1 MKIKDMVFLHDVN
14 TMREFLENN
23 GVHGATDNEIKAFYE
38 VFEGHGYEL
47 FARSLKDDKF
57 IRFDSCGSEIGDI
70 DETDEEYVSINTINY
85 ELSYAWEML
94 DELYGE
100 YLENDEEEQAFD
112 CGIARNLVSD
122 LYSRYLDKDK
132 NKIYIVSYSSRSNF
146 SVEDDNTVEVFYNEV
161 DAYREIKGSLE
172 SVIKNEDVEQDY
184 YSDCD
189 FSNEYE
195 VKKYMIDY
203 REKDEFTLIYDGGS
217 LGIKLNIEV
226 KEDEEEEIK
235 EESKMEFYT
244 LVNDY
249 INYNCYEKSVVVSHH
264 RTKEDGLKEFKK
276 TVEEYKYNWID
287 KNDYL
292 DEGKLGDY
300 DELEEYENDNISF
313 FKLFLDDQC
322 CIEVSLE
329 KEVL

>member
-1 MKIKDMVFLHDVN
+1 MKLKDMVFLHDVN

-146 SVEDDNTVEVFYNEV
+146 SVEDDNTVEVFYNEI
-161 DAYREIKGSLE
+161 DAYKDIRERIEFVL
-172 SVIKNEDVEQDY
+172 KNEDVEQDY

-217 LGIKLNIEV
+217 LGIKLNIEF
-226 KEDEEEEIK
+226 KEDEEEEVK
-235 EESKMEFYT
+235 EEPKIEFYT
-244 LVNDY
+244 LVDHSV
-249 INYNCYEKSVVVSHH
+249 NYNCYEDTVYVLHYK
-264 RTKEDGLKEFKK
+264 TKEEGLKEFKK
-276 TVEEYKYNWID
+276 AVEEYKEAWLEENE
-287 KNDYL
+287 L
-292 DEGKLGDY
+292 DEY

>member
-1 MKIKDMVFLHDVN
+1 MVFLHDVN

-38 VFEGHGYEL
+38 VFDGHGYNL
-47 FARSLKDDKF
+47 YARNLKDNMF
-57 IRFDSCGSEIGDI
+57 IRFDYNSCIDEDI
-70 DETDEEYVSINTINY
+70 DETDDDYISINTINY
-85 ELSYAWEML
+85 EISYAWEML
-94 DELYGE
+94 QELYEE
-100 YLENDEEEQAFD
+100 YWENGEEECAFD
-112 CGIARNLVSD
+112 SGERMNLVSD

-132 NKIYIVSYSSRSNF
+132 NRIYIVSYSSRSHF
-146 SVEDDNTVEVFYNEV
+146 STEDDNTVEVFYNEV

-235 EESKMEFYT
+235 EEPKMEFYT

-329 KEVL
+329 KVVL

>member
-1 MKIKDMVFLHDVN
+1 MVFLHDVN

-146 SVEDDNTVEVFYNEV
+146 SVEDDNTVEVFYNEI
-161 DAYREIKGSLE
+161 DAYKDIRERIEFVL
-172 SVIKNEDVEQDY
+172 KNEDVEQDY

-217 LGIKLNIEV
+217 LGIKLNIEF
-226 KEDEEEEIK
+226 KEDEEEEVK
-235 EESKMEFYT
+235 EEPKIEFYT
-244 LVNDY
+244 LVDHSV
-249 INYNCYEKSVVVSHH
+249 NYNCYEDTVYVFHYK
-264 RTKEDGLKEFKK
+264 TKEEGLKEFKK
-276 TVEEYKYNWID
+276 AVEEYKEAWLEENE
-287 KNDYL
+287 L
-292 DEGKLGDY
+292 DEY